1 MCEIVFHNGEIVR
14 DDKSIKMGGIY
25 YLKRNRDIVKGR
37 SNDIEKL
44 SSPSNKH
51 HSSAVSRGLN
61 GGRKR

>member
-44 SSPSNKH
+44 SVHQINIT
-51 HSSAVSRGLN
+51 VLLFLVV
-61 GGRKR
+61 